1 MSSIAHMKLLVNL
14 ARIDGKVADREKQ
27 FILNIAGS
35 QGIEASEVTSWFES
49 AHETV
54 VPTHLTDDEKFEF
67 IFSMTQLMKVD
78 ERMYREEILFCSRIA
93 AKLGYDQQVMFD
105 LMLQVKT
112 PKMSADEIEALK
124 PVVQKYL
131 KNSQTL

>member
-35 QGIEASEVTSWFES
+35 QGIDAGQVTSWFES
-49 AHETV
+49 AHEAA
-54 VPTHLTDDEKFEF
+54 VPSHLTDDEKFEF

-93 AKLGYDQQVMFD
+93 EKLGYDQQVMFD

-112 PKMSADEIEALK
+112 PAMSADEIEALK

-131 KNSQTL
+131 RNV

>member
-35 QGIEASEVTSWFES
+35 QGIDAGQVTSWFES
-49 AHETV
+49 AHEAA
-54 VPTHLTDDEKFEF
+54 VPSHLTADEKFEF

-93 AKLGYDQQVMFD
+93 EKLGYDQQVMFD

-112 PKMSADEIEALK
+112 PEMSVDEIEALK

-131 KNSQTL
+131 KNV